1 MNNNLVCIIFHLC
14 IISMYTTVITIIET
28 TTKNKVKVQ
37 TDMQIVLFW
46 HIIVLIKEK
55 HSKTRYSIIIKIEKT
70 KK

>member
-1 MNNNLVCIIFHLC
+1 
-14 IISMYTTVITIIET
+14 MYTTVITIIET